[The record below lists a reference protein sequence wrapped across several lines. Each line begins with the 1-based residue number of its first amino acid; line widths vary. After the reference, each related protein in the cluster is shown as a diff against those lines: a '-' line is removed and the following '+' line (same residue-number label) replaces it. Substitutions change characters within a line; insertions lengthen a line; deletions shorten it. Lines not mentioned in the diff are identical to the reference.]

1 MHRIRQTVSVLMIAM
16 MVSASFITAQA
27 QRRPYRLTD
36 QQVKI
41 IIRRVETN
49 ADKFRSSL
57 DGALDSSRLDGT
69 RREDNINEFIRSFE
83 SATDQLRER
92 FNNRNSVVADVQAV
106 LDSATRIDG
115 FLRRN
120 QLNARVESDWSV
132 LRTDLSTLADAYNVR
147 WDWNNRGGMGN
158 SPSNNQRPSRINDA
172 EVERIMRR
180 VETSTERFRASLNIA
195 LDRGRLD
202 GTRRED
208 NINEF
213 VRSFDDATRQL
224 RERFNNRTSVAADVQ
239 SVLDRAA
246 AIDGFMRR
254 QRLTNRA
261 QNDWTSLKSELNALA
276 GVYNITGDWS
286 NNTSP
291 ATGGYE
297 GNVGTGYDAQLTGTY
312 RLDASRSDNPRDVAD
327 RATRDLPS
335 GERQRIYDVVAARLE
350 SPDMLA
356 IERRGNTVTISSSR
370 AAQTNFE
377 VDGRERSEQLPNAR
391 VARVRATFNG
401 DQLVVTSTGYR
412 DNDFT
417 VTFDPIDNGR
427 RLEVTRS
434 IYSGRLEQPVVVRN
448 IYDRT
453 SDVAQWNIYD
463 SSRPSANSN
472 DSASG
477 DFIVRNNETLVATLN
492 NDVSTKQAK
501 DGDPFTMTV
510 RSPAQYEGA
519 VIEGTVSGISRSG
532 KISGRSGLTFNFDRI
547 RLRDG
552 RTHRFAG
559 FVDSVR
565 TTGGETVR
573 VDNEGGVRE
582 SDSQTERTVQRAA
595 IGTAVGAIIG
605 AIAGGGKGA
614 AIGAAIGAAGGAG
627 SVYVQGRDDLE
638 LLSGTEVT
646 LRASAPNR

>member
-1 MHRIRQTVSVLMIAM
+1 MHRIRQTVSVLMIAA

-36 QQVKI
+36 QQVEQ

-49 ADKFRSSL
+49 ADRFRSSL
-57 DGALDSSRLDGT
+57 DGALDNSRLDGT

-83 SATDQLRER
+83 SATDRLRER
-92 FNNRNSVVADVQAV
+92 FDNRNSVAADVQAV

-115 FLRRN
+115 FLQRN
-120 QLNARVESDWSV
+120 QLNARVGSDWSV
-132 LRTDLSTLADAYNVR
+132 LRTDLNTLADAYNVR
-147 WDWNNRGGMGN
+147 ADWNNRGGMGN
-158 SPSNNQRPSRINDA
+158 SRSNNQRPSRINDA

-180 VETSTERFRASLNIA
+180 VETSAERFRASLNIA
-195 LDRGRLD
+195 LDRSRLD

-213 VRSFDDATRQL
+213 VRNFDDATRQL
-224 RERFNNRTSVAADVQ
+224 RERFNNRSSVAADVQ

-254 QRLTNRA
+254 QRLTIRA

-291 ATGGYE
+291 AAGGYE
-297 GNVGTGYDAQLTGTY
+297 GNTSTGYDAQLTGTY

-335 GERQRIYDVVAARLE
+335 GERQRIYDVVAARLA

-356 IERRGNTVTISSSR
+356 IERRANTVTISSSR

-377 VDGRERSEQLPNAR
+377 VDGRERSEQLPNGR
-391 VARVRATFNG
+391 VARVKATFNG
-401 DQLVVTSTGYR
+401 DQLVVSSTGYR

-434 IYSGRLEQPVVVRN
+434 IYSERLAQPVVVRN

-453 SDVAQWNIYD
+453 SDAAQWNVYD
-463 SSRPSANSN
+463 SSRPSPGYDNT
-472 DSASG
+472 ASG

-501 DGDPFTMTV
+501 DGDSFAMTV

-547 RLRDG
+547 RLRNG
-552 RTHRFAG
+552 QTHRFAG

-573 VDNEGGVRE
+573 VDNEGSVRE
-582 SDSQTERTVQRAA
+582 GDSQTERTVQRAA

-638 LLSGTEVT
+638 LLSGTEVS